1 MAKILLVEDEINI
14 ASFIERGLQEFGHE
28 VRVANDGQAGWELVQ
43 QEDFHLLILDIIMPK
58 MNGLQL
64 CKQYRQAYGYQ
75 SPVIM
80 LTALG
85 TTDDIV
91 NGLDAGADDYLAK
104 PFGMM
109 ELISRVNA
117 LLRRA
122 SRPSQGAAEEVAE
135 PSDLMA
141 VGAIKLSPSARTVV
155 ANGREVNLTRKEF
168 DLLRTL
174 MENKGRVLTREQLLE
189 QVWGVSFVG
198 ETRTVDMHVKTLRR
212 KLAEAAPGSE
222 EAVAT
227 VRGVGYR
234 LKKGAS

>member
-1 MAKILLVEDEINI
+1 MSKAPLIYYVEDDEHIRDLT
-14 ASFIERGLQEFGHE
+14 AYALHQAGME
-28 VRVANDGQAGWELVQ
+28 VRAFHDGDG
-43 QEDFHLLILDIIMPK
+43 LDIMLPGDD
-58 MNGLQL
+58 GLVL
-64 CKQYRQAYGYQ
+64 LQALRGNAATENL
-75 SPVIM
+75 PVMM
-80 LTALG
+80 LTAKG
-85 TTDDIV
+85 TEFDKV
-91 NGLDAGADDYLAK
+91 VGLDAGADDYLAK

-234 LKKGAS
+234 LKKNAS